1 MDHQPSADPP
11 PQLKLDFSPRPTA
24 PPREAPPASTGAPP
38 QQLDMLLASFV
49 RVLDDVVGQG
59 FLLVAHEDPMPFL
72 NAGQRAFLA
81 QLGCHT
87 VVLTEGEGESERV
100 PDAVT
105 DLDGAISADATLQL
119 WADGEHTIYNH
130 AAERTAFVADWF
142 AGRLNRCAD
151 PRP

>member
-1 MDHQPSADPP
+1 MPP
-11 PQLKLDFSPRPTA
+11 FPKVEQGVVH
-24 PPREAPPASTGAPP
+24 READGS
-38 QQLDMLLASFV
+38 LLACTGV
-49 RVLDDVVGQG
+49 PGPQGRVSRGVTEGRLDDVVGHG